1 MFIMAGDIRRSHLL
15 LTAERRG
22 KRPQQRINRPQR
34 KNDRQRERGGGG
46 CNGNTGE
53 GVVGWGR
60 EMMQKM
66 RGNEKSEEM
75 EMQMVNKKNMP

>member
-1 MFIMAGDIRRSHLL
+1 M
-15 LTAERRG
+15 
-22 KRPQQRINRPQR
+22 
-34 KNDRQRERGGGG
+34 
-46 CNGNTGE
+46 
-53 GVVGWGR
+53 VGWGR

>member
-1 MFIMAGDIRRSHLL
+1 MTG
-15 LTAERRG
+15 
-22 KRPQQRINRPQR
+22 
-34 KNDRQRERGGGG
+34 RERGGGG

-53 GVVGWGR
+53 RVVGWGR

-75 EMQMVNKKNMP
+75 EMQMVNKKKHVMIFKQGLGMM

>member
-1 MFIMAGDIRRSHLL
+1 MTG
-15 LTAERRG
+15 
-22 KRPQQRINRPQR
+22 
-34 KNDRQRERGGGG
+34 RERGGGG

-53 GVVGWGR
+53 GVVGWGQ

>member
-1 MFIMAGDIRRSHLL
+1 MTG
-15 LTAERRG
+15 
-22 KRPQQRINRPQR
+22 
-34 KNDRQRERGGGG
+34 RERGGGG

-75 EMQMVNKKNMP
+75 EMQMVNKKTCHDIQARFGNDMKDASTQSKACSVN

>member
-34 KNDRQRERGGGG
+34 KNDRQREEVEDVMGIRGGAR
-46 CNGNTGE
+46 NDA
-53 GVVGWGR
+53 
-60 EMMQKM
+60 K
-66 RGNEKSEEM
+66 NERK
-75 EMQMVNKKNMP
+75 

>member
-1 MFIMAGDIRRSHLL
+1 MTG
-15 LTAERRG
+15 
-22 KRPQQRINRPQR
+22 
-34 KNDRQRERGGGG
+34 RERGGGG

-66 RGNEKSEEM
+66 RGNEKSEET